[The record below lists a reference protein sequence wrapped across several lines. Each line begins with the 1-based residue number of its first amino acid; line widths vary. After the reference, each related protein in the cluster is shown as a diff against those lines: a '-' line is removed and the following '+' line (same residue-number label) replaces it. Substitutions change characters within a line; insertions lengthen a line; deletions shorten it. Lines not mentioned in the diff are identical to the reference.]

1 MSSLVGPDLPNSRRV
16 GLVTQI
22 VARSASEIS
31 RLRLAADAASTCS
44 TSRRPLKTAWRSES
58 SRGAGW
64 NSGCA
69 P

>member
-31 RLRLAADAASTCS
+31 RLRCAGTGVDSS
-44 TSRRPLKTAWRSES
+44 TSRSPLNTAWRSELS
-58 SRGAGW
+58 VVRLA
-64 NSGCA
+64 
-69 P
+69 